1 MKRNRHENAGEIWHV
16 GASNALAVANTL
28 VEAIKEVRSEGKTER
43 GDAACML
50 ICDQLAFLLGL
61 PLPTGY
67 VEHLELKNM
76 LDQVQRH
83 MDEANVKIQTAA

>member
-1 MKRNRHENAGEIWHV
+1 MSNRHEIAGEIWHI

-28 VEAIKEVRSEGKTER
+28 VKAIEDVRAEGKSER

-67 VEHLELKNM
+67 LPGLELKNM

-83 MDEANVKIQTAA
+83 MDQESVKVQTAA